1 MPKFL
6 PLAAALLIIA
16 LVAVAVLSLPFLDQ
30 SGKVPLPPKW
40 RQSLRQ
46 TAGYCIDGNQIYQK
60 EERIPS
66 GNPNVI
72 CVCAPELGGV
82 ACSSNFVSPEITD

>member
-6 PLAAALLIIA
+6 LLAAALLVIA
-16 LVAVAVLSLPFLDQ
+16 LMAVAVLSLPFLDQ

-46 TAGYCIDGNQIYQK
+46 TAGYCIDSNQVYRK
-60 EERIPS
+60 EERVPS
-66 GNPNVI
+66 GNPNLVCI
-72 CVCAPELGGV
+72 CAPELGGV
-82 ACSSNFVSPEITD
+82 ACAANSVSPEITD